1 MMKKTITLIVMLFS
15 ISALFITSCDNN
27 SKSIDNTE
35 IISIEKDTARKEE
48 STHSVEI
55 DTSAYE
61 YV

>member
-48 STHSVEI
+48 SNVIIHLNLN
-55 DTSAYE
+55 
-61 YV
+61 